1 MYITNTSV
9 LNGIQGGMVSSKLK
23 KNNLSNFN
31 IPNNHIPN
39 VIEQKGSQ
47 VF

>member
-1 MYITNTSV
+1 MLVFLIVYKEVRLVQN
-9 LNGIQGGMVSSKLK
+9 L

-39 VIEQKGSQ
+39 VIVQKGSQ
-47 VF
+47 LYQDN